1 MFFRTVKDT
10 INFLATGNLYEKM
23 TILLLQTFCTSCWN
37 VSKLTVSYTYRL
49 LKIGYD
55 KRFLVNSFLKKK
67 SLKKQK
73 EKGINIYC

>member
-10 INFLATGNLYEKM
+10 INFLARGNLYEKM
-23 TILLLQTFCTSCWN
+23 TIFLLQTFCTSSWN

-55 KRFLVNSFLKKK
+55 
-67 SLKKQK
+67 
-73 EKGINIYC
+73 